1 MGCEVLFNFIS
12 PVTGRILCD
21 PNMVLVGD
29 ARGIAI
35 PTPFIPIGALPDLPM
50 GNIWIGNNMNRPIPS
65 PTITIDNL
73 PNLSSGK
80 VWVGNGMIPSRPVES
95 TPPQG
100 PPGPRGPAGTGT
112 EAPTNESGQDS
123 NALGSLVKYGLEQLI
138 PSGTNLLFSLLGY
151 SVGGF
156 FQGALGV
163 LSPNT
168 NHKYAW
174 SAHTINGSVVG
185 LPGAQGI
192 SGKTT
197 FFISADMN
205 FGGGRLE
212 NIAPS
217 PQADYD
223 AVNAKWTWDLFH
235 DDVEILFEER

>member
-112 EAPTNESGQDS
+112 EAPTNESSQDS
-123 NALGSLVKYGLEQLI
+123 NPISSLVKYGLEQLV
-138 PSGTNLLFSLLGY
+138 PAGASTFFSLFG
-151 SVGGF
+151 SAVGGF
-156 FQGALGV
+156 FQGTTSF
-163 LSPNT
+163 LSPNA
-168 NHKYAW
+168 NQKYIW
-174 SAHTINGSVVG
+174 SPPAINGSIARSA
-185 LPGAQGI
+185 GAQVM

-197 FFISADMN
+197 FFISADMD

-217 PQADYD
+217 PKADYD

-235 DDVEILFEER
+235 DDVDILYEER